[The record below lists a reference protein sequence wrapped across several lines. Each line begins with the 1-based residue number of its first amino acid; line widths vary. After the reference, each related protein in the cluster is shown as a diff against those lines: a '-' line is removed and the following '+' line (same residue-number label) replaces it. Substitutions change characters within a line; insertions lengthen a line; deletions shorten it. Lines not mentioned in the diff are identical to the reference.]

1 MRISDKKVSLK
12 KEMSVLGIV
21 STVLISIFLINQML
35 SLVYFWLN
43 RQIDGLYL
51 AVLGLFI
58 LGVLLWIFKSNVKM
72 ILIRKSDVF
81 SMFLVLIMG
90 LSFVSVLWNYNHSF
104 RFPIITTGVDV
115 MAHFN
120 MFIKMVETGKLN
132 YGSGVFDNFKPWSG
146 WSEYPSGFYS
156 NAGVVY
162 LTLVKPWLSSVY
174 DPVIITSFFSLF
186 AIAIFCWFGYWL
198 SVLVVSM
205 VGNKNRLGI
214 VHWLLLFVVVFY
226 FFENTFYNLFDY
238 GFMAQLTG
246 LIILMVMTLAVLK
259 KQETDNLFVYWL
271 KLLVLNFGIANSWYF
286 LTPLSGLV
294 LLRECVKNKL
304 YVKWW
309 FYVTGAIVGGLSIYP
324 VWMSLR
330 NFDVV
335 KEINA
340 GGGVVGVKGAE
351 ILLMVLI
358 CLILKSGKRVVSKK
372 LADISFFLA
381 ASAVYPIILGVY
393 GLISK
398 GSVAYYYNKSLYTV
412 VIYLLTLMVYLVFKR
427 INQGEMLV
435 KNNIYLILLAGVI
448 LGVSVFTKI
457 GERNSL
463 FGERKVFMDREVY
476 NAMMVAK
483 ESGLDSQYYFVP
495 FGRFIDLIS
504 FYTYFG
510 YLPEFYSKRYPNV
523 DFKQYPWIF
532 EEVKAINS
540 DKPIM
545 IFDAFTVKSTFGDDQ
560 KKYLIDAK
568 IKSYPE
574 EVNIRN

>member
-1 MRISDKKVSLK
+1 MHIGDKKVSLN
-12 KEMSVLGIV
+12 KEISVLEVV
-21 STVLISIFLINQML
+21 SAVLISVFLINQGL
-35 SLVYFWLN
+35 SLIWFWFN

-51 AVLGLFI
+51 AVLGVFI
-58 LGVLLWIFKSNVKM
+58 FGVLLWIFRSNIKMVLVK
-72 ILIRKSDVF
+72 KSDVF
-81 SMFLVLIMG
+81 SILLVLVMG

-104 RFPIITTGVDV
+104 RFPVITTGVDV

-162 LTLVKPWLSSVY
+162 LTLIKPWLSSV
-174 DPVIITSFFSLF
+174 DSVVITSFFSLF
-186 AIAIFCWFGYWL
+186 TIAIFCWFGYWL
-198 SVLVVSM
+198 SVLVMSV
-205 VGNKNRLGI
+205 VENRNKWRI
-214 VHWLLLFVVVFY
+214 VHWLLLLTIVFY

-246 LIILMVMTLAVLK
+246 LIILMVMTSVVLK
-259 KQETDNLFVYWL
+259 KQETDNSFVYWL
-271 KLLVLNFGIANSWYF
+271 KLLILNFGIANSWYF
-286 LTPLSGLV
+286 LIPLSGLV
-294 LLRECVKNKL
+294 LLRECIKNKL

-309 FYVTGAIVGGLSIYP
+309 FYITSAIVGGLSIYP
-324 VWMSLR
+324 VWMSMR

-351 ILLMVLI
+351 ILVMVLI
-358 CLILKSGKRVVSKK
+358 CLILKSGKRMVSKK
-372 LADISFFLA
+372 LADIDFFLGVA
-381 ASAVYPIILGVY
+381 AIYPIILGVY
-393 GLISK
+393 GLMSK

-412 VIYLLTLMVYLVFKR
+412 VIYLLILTVYLVFKR
-427 INQGEMLV
+427 IDQGKILV
-435 KNNIYLILLAGVI
+435 RNNVYLILLAGVI
-448 LGVSVFTKI
+448 LGVSIFTKV

-476 NAMMVAK
+476 NAIMVAK
-483 ESGLDSQYYFVP
+483 ESGLDNQYYFVP

-510 YLPEFYSKRYPNV
+510 YLP
-523 DFKQYPWIF
+523 DF
-532 EEVKAINS
+532 
-540 DKPIM
+540 
-545 IFDAFTVKSTFGDDQ
+545 
-560 KKYLIDAK
+560 L
-568 IKSYPE
+568 
-574 EVNIRN
+574 